1 MQFHALN
8 IKDQPRLHT
17 DSTDRQH
24 SKDAAMPA
32 DLVDSLGRNIDAL
45 AYVFLVVVLVIT
57 TITADRRYTAERHR
71 NVQLERRI
79 RSLVLVVQ
87 FQDALI
93 SNHEQA
99 VLPAPQVVDPEDLF
113 GLPVDAMIS
122 KMGYCLTCNRL
133 KAPSHFTQTDH
144 LRLEDE
150 HIIPESSP
158 ERH

>member
-1 MQFHALN
+1 
-8 IKDQPRLHT
+8 
-17 DSTDRQH
+17 
-24 SKDAAMPA
+24 MPT
-32 DLVDSLGRNIDAL
+32 DLVDALGRNIDAL
-45 AYVFLVVVLVIT
+45 AYVFLVVTLVIT
-57 TITADRRYTAERHR
+57 SITSDRRYTAERHR
-71 NVQLERRI
+71 NIQLERRI

-93 SNHEQA
+93 STHDQA
-99 VLPAPQVVDPEDLF
+99 KPDPIPPAPADPEDLF
-113 GLPVDAMIS
+113 GMPVDAMIS

-133 KAPSHFTQTDH
+133 KAPGHFTQTDH